1 MTRIYSSMA
10 QLLNS
15 IIIRIKN
22 PYLFNVHTHYCYVR
36 EKTDVLWKVG
46 KSIIFKIGSNRKLSV
61 GMRLWVYESN

>member
-22 PYLFNVHTHYCYVR
+22 PCLFNVHTHYCYVR

-46 KSIIFKIGSNRKLSV
+46 KSIIFKIGSNRKLV
-61 GMRLWVYESN
+61 